1 MKILYI
7 FTFDYSLKTW
17 KNSGILDREI
27 EYFNELK
34 KNNID
39 ITLITYGDASD
50 EKFAENYGLNIY
62 PLYKHFKRPNLK
74 ILRVLKSFIF
84 PIYIKKNTEFDIIKQ
99 NQLQGAWVSILLKML
114 TRKKLI
120 IRTGYDVFLFSLKE
134 KKQLYKKVLIY
145 ILTQLS
151 IVLSDIYTVTSL
163 DDKKFLEKYYISRKN
178 KIRLRRNWVKF
189 INSLNILENRNHN
202 SLISAGRLEKQ
213 KNYIQLLD
221 FLKDSTKKI
230 IIYGNGS
237 QKNNILNYANLNNLE
252 VEIREPIKN
261 NDLIELMRNY
271 TYYVSTSLYEGN
283 PKTILEAMGAGCIVV
298 APNTQNNK
306 EVIDNKINGY
316 LYDIQTE
323 SPLDFLIDDY
333 SEDREMISKNAFETI
348 KNNYSLEKFIED
360 ELVELNEI

>member
-1 MKILYI
+1 M
-7 FTFDYSLKTW
+7 
-17 KNSGILDREI
+17 
-27 EYFNELK
+27 
-34 KNNID
+34 
-39 ITLITYGDASD
+39 
-50 EKFAENYGLNIY
+50 
-62 PLYKHFKRPNLK
+62 
-74 ILRVLKSFIF
+74 
-84 PIYIKKNTEFDIIKQ
+84 
-99 NQLQGAWVSILLKML
+99 
-114 TRKKLI
+114 
-120 IRTGYDVFLFSLKE
+120 
-134 KKQLYKKVLIY
+134 
-145 ILTQLS
+145 S

-323 SPLDFLIDDY
+323 SPLDFLIEDY
-333 SEDREMISKNAFETI
+333 SKDREMISKMLLKLLKI
-348 KNNYSLEKFIED
+348 IIL
-360 ELVELNEI
+360 

>member
-1 MKILYI
+1 M
-7 FTFDYSLKTW
+7 
-17 KNSGILDREI
+17 
-27 EYFNELK
+27 
-34 KNNID
+34 
-39 ITLITYGDASD
+39 
-50 EKFAENYGLNIY
+50 
-62 PLYKHFKRPNLK
+62 
-74 ILRVLKSFIF
+74 
-84 PIYIKKNTEFDIIKQ
+84 
-99 NQLQGAWVSILLKML
+99 
-114 TRKKLI
+114 
-120 IRTGYDVFLFSLKE
+120 
-134 KKQLYKKVLIY
+134 
-145 ILTQLS
+145 S

-189 INSLNILENRNHN
+189 INSLNILENRSHN

-213 KNYIQLLD
+213 KNYLQLLD
-221 FLKDSTKKI
+221 FLKDSSKKI

-323 SPLDFLIDDY
+323 SPLDFLIEDY
-333 SEDREMISKNAFETI
+333 SKDREMISKNAFETV

>member
-1 MKILYI
+1 M
-7 FTFDYSLKTW
+7 
-17 KNSGILDREI
+17 
-27 EYFNELK
+27 
-34 KNNID
+34 
-39 ITLITYGDASD
+39 
-50 EKFAENYGLNIY
+50 
-62 PLYKHFKRPNLK
+62 
-74 ILRVLKSFIF
+74 
-84 PIYIKKNTEFDIIKQ
+84 
-99 NQLQGAWVSILLKML
+99 
-114 TRKKLI
+114 
-120 IRTGYDVFLFSLKE
+120 
-134 KKQLYKKVLIY
+134 
-145 ILTQLS
+145 
-151 IVLSDIYTVTSL
+151 
-163 DDKKFLEKYYISRKN
+163 
-178 KIRLRRNWVKF
+178 KF
-189 INSLNILENRNHN
+189 INSLNILENRSHN

-213 KNYIQLLD
+213 KNYLQLLD
-221 FLKDSTKKI
+221 FLKDSSKKI

-323 SPLDFLIDDY
+323 SPLDFLIEDY
-333 SEDREMISKNAFETI
+333 SKDREMISKNAFETV

>member
-1 MKILYI
+1 MGRN
-7 FTFDYSLKTW
+7 D
-17 KNSGILDREI
+17 
-27 EYFNELK
+27 
-34 KNNID
+34 
-39 ITLITYGDASD
+39 
-50 EKFAENYGLNIY
+50 
-62 PLYKHFKRPNLK
+62 
-74 ILRVLKSFIF
+74 
-84 PIYIKKNTEFDIIKQ
+84 
-99 NQLQGAWVSILLKML
+99 
-114 TRKKLI
+114 
-120 IRTGYDVFLFSLKE
+120 
-134 KKQLYKKVLIY
+134 
-145 ILTQLS
+145 
-151 IVLSDIYTVTSL
+151 DIYTVTSL

-323 SPLDFLIDDY
+323 SPLDFLIEDY

>member
-1 MKILYI
+1 MS
-7 FTFDYSLKTW
+7 T
-17 KNSGILDREI
+17 
-27 EYFNELK
+27 
-34 KNNID
+34 
-39 ITLITYGDASD
+39 
-50 EKFAENYGLNIY
+50 
-62 PLYKHFKRPNLK
+62 
-74 ILRVLKSFIF
+74 
-84 PIYIKKNTEFDIIKQ
+84 NTE
-99 NQLQGAWVSILLKML
+99 
-114 TRKKLI
+114 
-120 IRTGYDVFLFSLKE
+120 
-134 KKQLYKKVLIY
+134 
-145 ILTQLS
+145 TQTPPS
-151 IVLSDIYTVTSL
+151 VTI